1 MDRENILKNNYDFI
15 DYEVYRDA
23 DHVNRF
29 ILEVS
34 KDKHSFFKNII
45 KNNLSEFFV
54 LENNVLY
61 ITDIKKSYAFKLK
74 EDFEIF
80 VEQMY
85 KMNAPVFYIS
95 FMVPDCEDL
104 FDFSFIGEVWN
115 IILNGNYLLLY
126 SLHNS
131 RLKPPEHL

>member
-1 MDRENILKNNYDFI
+1 MSREDILNNKFEFIEYD
-15 DYEVYRDA
+15 VYRDA

-45 KNNLSEFFV
+45 KKNLSECF
-54 LENNVLY
+54 LLKDNILY
-61 ITDIKKSYAFKLK
+61 ITDNKKFYAFKLK
-74 EDFEIF
+74 EDFDIF

-95 FMVPDCEDL
+95 FMVPESEDIYDL
-104 FDFSFIGEVWN
+104 SFLGE
-115 IILNGNYLLLY
+115 I
-126 SLHNS
+126 
-131 RLKPPEHL
+131 

>member
-104 FDFSFIGEVWN
+104 FDFSFIGEV
-115 IILNGNYLLLY
+115 
-126 SLHNS
+126 
-131 RLKPPEHL
+131 